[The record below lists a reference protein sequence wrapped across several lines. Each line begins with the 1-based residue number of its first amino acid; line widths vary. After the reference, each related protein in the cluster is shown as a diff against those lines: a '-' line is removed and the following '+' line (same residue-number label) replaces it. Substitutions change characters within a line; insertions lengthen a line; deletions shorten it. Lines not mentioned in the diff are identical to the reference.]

1 MNSFSTKM
9 LARAGIIAALYAAL
23 TLTLPALSFNSI
35 LQFRP
40 AEALTLLPLLYSDSI
55 IGLFLGCFLANLLSP
70 YGVPDLV
77 VGSLA
82 TLIAAICTYFVGKL
96 IKNQKLKVFVG
107 GLFPVLINAI
117 FLPLMWFLMD
127 SEAGYWASF
136 GSMLLTQAIYVYVLG
151 IPFYML
157 LKRLQSSGVAILQ
170 EKIAGNVTEFS
181 RTEKFMAFLSSVIPV
196 FGVVLTLKTKQ
207 SCKNV
212 LLAQNATTDSVD
224 SASECEYNQT
234 QAVAHT
240 KELGSFYGTATAIC
254 AFLWT
259 IVIAFVVYALMVK
272 YGYADAPFFMQ

>member
-1 MNSFSTKM
+1 M
-9 LARAGIIAALYAAL
+9 LARAGIVAALYAAL

-55 IGLFLGCFLANLLSP
+55 IGLFIGCFIANLLSP

-77 VGSLA
+77 VGSIT
-82 TLIAAICTYFVGKL
+82 TLVAAVCTYFAGKM
-96 IKNQKLKVFVG
+96 IKNEKLKVFVG
-107 GLFPVLINAI
+107 GLFPVLFNAV

-170 EKIAGNVTEFS
+170 QTISSSEQQFS
-181 RTEKFMAFLSSVIPV
+181 KSQKALAFLSAVVPV
-196 FGVVLTLKTKQ
+196 FGVVLTLKTK
-207 SCKNV
+207 K
-212 LLAQNATTDSVD
+212 DFKD
-224 SASECEYNQT
+224 SAAAMSCSEENAEGVQPAPTVC
-234 QAVAHT
+234 A
-240 KELGSFYGTATAIC
+240 LGSFYGTATAIC

-259 IVIAFVVYALMVK
+259 AIAAFVIYAVMVDK
-272 YGYADAPFFMQ
+272 GYAAPPFFMQ

>member
-55 IGLFLGCFLANLLSP
+55 IGLFLGCFIANLLSP

-170 EKIAGNVTEFS
+170 EKIVGNVTEFS

-196 FGVVLTLKTKQ
+196 FGIVLTLKTKQ

-224 SASECEYNQT
+224 SASECENDQT
-234 QAVAHT
+234 QAVAHA

>member
-55 IGLFLGCFLANLLSP
+55 IGLFLGCFIANLLSP

-170 EKIAGNVTEFS
+170 EKIVGNVTEFS

-224 SASECEYNQT
+224 SASECENDQT
-234 QAVAHT
+234 QAVAHA

>member
-55 IGLFLGCFLANLLSP
+55 IGLFLGCFIANLLSP

-157 LKRLQSSGVAILQ
+157 LKKLQSSGVAILQ

-212 LLAQNATTDSVD
+212 LLAQNANTDSVD
-224 SASECEYNQT
+224 STTECENDQT
-234 QAVAHT
+234 QAVAHA
-240 KELGSFYGTATAIC
+240 KELGSFFGTATAIC

-259 IVIAFVVYALMVK
+259 IVIAFVVYTLMVK
-272 YGYADAPFFMQ
+272 YGYASAPFFIQ

>member
-1 MNSFSTKM
+1 MNRFSTKM

-55 IGLFLGCFLANLLSP
+55 IGLFLGCFIANLLSP

-170 EKIAGNVTEFS
+170 EKIVGNVTEFS

>member
-55 IGLFLGCFLANLLSP
+55 IGLFLGCFIANLLSP

-212 LLAQNATTDSVD
+212 LLAQNANTDSVD
-224 SASECEYNQT
+224 SASECEYDQT
-234 QAVAHT
+234 QAVAHA

-272 YGYADAPFFMQ
+272 YGYASAPFFIQ

>member
-1 MNSFSTKM
+1 MNRFSTKM

-55 IGLFLGCFLANLLSP
+55 IGLFLGCFIANLLSP

-82 TLIAAICTYFVGKL
+82 TLIAALCTYFVGKL

-157 LKRLQSSGVAILQ
+157 LKKLQSSGVAILQ

>member
-1 MNSFSTKM
+1 MNKFSTKM

-55 IGLFLGCFLANLLSP
+55 IGLFIGCFIANLLSP

-82 TLIAAICTYFVGKL
+82 TLVAAVCTFFTGKM

-107 GLFPVLINAI
+107 GLFPVLVNAI
-117 FLPLMWFLMD
+117 FLPLMWYLMD

-170 EKIAGNVTEFS
+170 ETLSGSDTQFTKGQKAL
-181 RTEKFMAFLSSVIPV
+181 AFVCAIVPV
-196 FGVVLTLKTKQ
+196 FGVVLTLKTKKDF
-207 SCKNV
+207 KNA
-212 LLAQNATTDSVD
+212 LACAPCDNEDQPADAQPVDNGAT
-224 SASECEYNQT
+224 C
-234 QAVAHT
+234 
-240 KELGSFYGTATAIC
+240 ELGSFYGTATAIC

-259 IVIAFVVYALMVK
+259 IVIAFVIYAVMVK
-272 YGYADAPFFMQ
+272 QGYAAPPFFMQ

>member
-55 IGLFLGCFLANLLSP
+55 IGLFLGCFIANLLSP

-157 LKRLQSSGVAILQ
+157 LKKLQSSGVAILQ
-170 EKIAGNVTEFS
+170 EKIVGNVTEFS

-207 SCKNV
+207 SCKRSPCPKRNHR
-212 LLAQNATTDSVD
+212 L
-224 SASECEYNQT
+224 CRF
-234 QAVAHT
+234 
-240 KELGSFYGTATAIC
+240 G
-254 AFLWT
+254 
-259 IVIAFVVYALMVK
+259 
-272 YGYADAPFFMQ
+272 

>member
-1 MNSFSTKM
+1 MNKFSTKM

-55 IGLFLGCFLANLLSP
+55 IGLFIGCFIANLLSP

-82 TLIAAICTYFVGKL
+82 TLVAAVCTFFTGKM

-107 GLFPVLINAI
+107 GLFPVLVNAI
-117 FLPLMWFLMD
+117 FLPLMWYLMD
-127 SEAGYWASF
+127 SKAGYWASF

-170 EKIAGNVTEFS
+170 ETLSGSDTQFTKGQKAL
-181 RTEKFMAFLSSVIPV
+181 AFVCAIVPV
-196 FGVVLTLKTKQ
+196 FGVVLTLKTKKDF
-207 SCKNV
+207 KNALACAPCDDADQTADTVV
-212 LLAQNATTDSVD
+212 LAANKTT
-224 SASECEYNQT
+224 C
-234 QAVAHT
+234 
-240 KELGSFYGTATAIC
+240 ELGSFYGTATAIC

-259 IVIAFVVYALMVK
+259 IVIAFVIYAVMVK
-272 YGYADAPFFMQ
+272 QGYAAPPFFMQ

>member
-55 IGLFLGCFLANLLSP
+55 IGLFLGCFIANLLSP

-212 LLAQNATTDSVD
+212 LLAQNANTDSVD
-224 SASECEYNQT
+224 STTECENDQT
-234 QAVAHT
+234 QAVAHA
-240 KELGSFYGTATAIC
+240 KELGSFFGTATAIC

-259 IVIAFVVYALMVK
+259 IVIAFVVYTLMVK
-272 YGYADAPFFMQ
+272 YGYASAPFFIQ

>member
-55 IGLFLGCFLANLLSP
+55 IGLFLGCFIANLLSP

-170 EKIAGNVTEFS
+170 EKIVGNVTEFS